1 MKRGGIYSILNYI
14 GGEKIEKGTKMKK
27 FTKILLIGCLL
38 VMVSC
43 NNYKNTCISDY
54 SKQLDCITGFCR
66 TEQCG
71 QS

>member
-27 FTKILLIGCLL
+27 F
-38 VMVSC
+38 
-43 NNYKNTCISDY
+43 NKNTCISDY